1 MLPGVDGLTLC
12 FEWRQRGITTPILM
26 LTALDTTADKVTGLE
41 MGADDYL
48 VKPFAF
54 EELVARIRSLLRRP
68 REALPAE
75 LVAGDLTLDPVSRTV
90 HRGDRPIDLTPK
102 EFALLELLMRHP
114 GQVLTRDQIIT
125 NVWDDEFD
133 SFSNVLD
140 VHIANLRHKIRSGLD
155 DLIETVRGVGYR
167 IRTMKA
173 RASRPDVFSRASL
186 RLAALFG
193 AIALALVVASSAL
206 IFATVTSDL
215 HDAIDLKVP
224 NEKLE
229 RQLVS
234 QAIDNIRRRIVIV
247 DGVVIV
253 AIGVLGLWYARRTL
267 RPIRAA
273 YTAQKRFI
281 ADASHE
287 LRTPLAILKTDVDVA
302 LWDEEAVRLL
312 GPALDR
318 DREEIDRMAAMVD
331 DLLLLSRIDARQA
344 ETHLAPVDL
353 GALVDHAV
361 DKLRPLAVRRG
372 VTLAVAAH
380 GVATVQG
387 DAAHLERALLNVV
400 KNAVEHSPRGGT
412 VTVAMTTGGAG
423 VSVSVMDEGGGLT
436 DEERDHVFDRFYRT
450 DSSRSR
456 RGGTGLGLSI
466 AQWVARQHG
475 GGIDA
480 VSAPGQGTTM
490 TMSLPLARR
499 SSSSS

>member
-1 MLPGVDGLTLC
+1 M
-12 FEWRQRGITTPILM
+12 
-26 LTALDTTADKVTGLE
+26 
-41 MGADDYL
+41 
-48 VKPFAF
+48 
-54 EELVARIRSLLRRP
+54 
-68 REALPAE
+68 
-75 LVAGDLTLDPVSRTV
+75 
-90 HRGDRPIDLTPK
+90 
-102 EFALLELLMRHP
+102 
-114 GQVLTRDQIIT
+114 
-125 NVWDDEFD
+125 
-133 SFSNVLD
+133 
-140 VHIANLRHKIRSGLD
+140 
-155 DLIETVRGVGYR
+155 
-167 IRTMKA
+167 
-173 RASRPDVFSRASL
+173 
-186 RLAALFG
+186 
-193 AIALALVVASSAL
+193 
-206 IFATVTSDL
+206 
-215 HDAIDLKVP
+215 
-224 NEKLE
+224 
-229 RQLVS
+229 S

-344 ETHLAPVDL
+344 ETNLAPVDL

-490 TMSLPLARR
+490 TMSLPLAKR